1 MHSVPQL
8 YRQTYNGLSRAVRLV
23 WFSSPAWTTASMALL
38 IIQGL
43 LPLATLY
50 LLKLI
55 VDSLSTTQADFSNTF
70 TLVAFAGLVALL
82 TIFCRSACSIVSET
96 QAALV
101 SDRVQDI
108 LHAKSIALDLE
119 YYENASYYDS
129 LHRAQ
134 AEAPYRPVRI
144 VNELAQ
150 LGQNSIS
157 LGGVAL
163 LLLTYNWLLA
173 AALLLA
179 ALPAVFVRL
188 RYSLKLFSWQRSVT
202 ERERRAWYLHWL
214 LVSTEYAKEIRLFDL
229 GDHFRD
235 RYHELRRT
243 LREEKLHIN
252 TRRSL
257 ADLAAQSLAILTLF
271 GSLLFIADQT
281 FLGIITVGSLVM
293 YFGAF
298 QQGQSFLQNML
309 QSLAGIYEDSLFLT
323 NLYEFLDLQP
333 RVREP
338 ANPLPVPVPLRYGI
352 AFKSINFQYPGQDH
366 RALQDISFPIL
377 PGQTIALVG
386 ENGSGKTTLIKLLC
400 RLYDPNE
407 GRITIDNIDLR
418 NLSLSGWRRQVGVI
432 LQDYVHYNAT
442 VRDNIRFGDI
452 SQPAH
457 MPNISRAAECSGAD
471 VFISSLKEGYETMLG
486 RQFENGVELSI
497 GEWQKIALA
506 RAFMSPAQILVL
518 DEPTSSLDPSA
529 EEQVFQRFRQ
539 LAQGRTAIIISH
551 RLSTVRSA
559 DCIYFLKSGRIIESG
574 PHDELIKRNG
584 EYARLFQIQARHY
597 R

>member
-1 MHSVPQL
+1 M
-8 YRQTYNGLSRAVRLV
+8 
-23 WFSSPAWTTASMALL
+23 TT
-38 IIQGL
+38 I
-43 LPLATLY
+43 
-50 LLKLI
+50 
-55 VDSLSTTQADFSNTF
+55 
-70 TLVAFAGLVALL
+70 
-82 TIFCRSACSIVSET
+82 CRSASSIVSET

-119 YYENASYYDS
+119 YYENASYHDS

-144 VNELAQ
+144 VNELSQ
-150 LGQNSIS
+150 LGQSSIS
-157 LGGVAL
+157 LAGVAL
-163 LLLTYNWLLA
+163 LLLSYNWLLT

-188 RYSLKLFSWQRSVT
+188 RYSIKLYSWQRSVT

-229 GDHFRD
+229 GDYFKD
-235 RYHELRRT
+235 GYHDLRRI

-257 ADLAAQSLAILTLF
+257 ADLAAQSLTVLALF
-271 GSLLFIADQT
+271 GSLLFIAQQT
-281 FLGIITVGSLVM
+281 SLGIITVGSLVM

-298 QQGQSFLQNML
+298 QQGQSFLQNMM
-309 QSLAGIYEDSLFLT
+309 QSLTGLYEDNLFLC

-333 RVREP
+333 NIQDP
-338 ANPLPVPVPLRYGI
+338 ANPLPIPRQIEYGI
-352 AFKSINFQYPGQDH
+352 AFESVSFQYPGQDQN
-366 RALQDISFPIL
+366 ALHDISFLIP

-400 RLYDPNE
+400 RLYDPKQ
-407 GRITIDNIDLR
+407 GRITIDNIDLKS
-418 NLSLSGWRRQVGVI
+418 LSLSGWRRQIGVI
-432 LQDYVHYNAT
+432 LQDYVHYNMS
-442 VRDNIRFGDI
+442 VRDNIWFGDI
-452 SQPAH
+452 SRPPH
-457 MPNISRAAECSGAD
+457 MPNIARAAECSGAAGF
-471 VFISSLKEGYETMLG
+471 VSTLKEGYDTQLG
-486 RQFENGVELSI
+486 SLFDNGVELSI

-529 EEQVFQRFRQ
+529 EEEVFRKFRE

-559 DCIYFLKSGRIIESG
+559 DCIYFLKSGRIVERG
-574 PHDELIKRNG
+574 THEELMKKNG
-584 EYARLFQIQARHY
+584 AYSHLFQIQAQHY
-597 R
+597 Q